1 MPGVGTIQREM
12 TLAGLLGLGRQ
23 NRSEVHVAR
32 LVVGRVGV
40 GDVVGQHF
48 SALGAEAQ
56 GLFVNTKRLVEADA
70 HVGETFGG

>member
-32 LVVGRVGV
+32 LVVGRIGV
-40 GDVVGQHF
+40 GDVVGQHLGT
-48 SALGAEAQ
+48 LGAKAQ
-56 GLFVNTKRLVEADA
+56 CLFVDA
-70 HVGETFGG
+70 ERFV